1 MNRPQTYLVYGL
13 GEPIKITGRLQFPG
27 DDIFLVDEKGDAVLV
42 GNTRTITIIKAES
55 IEE

>member
-13 GEPIKITGRLQFPG
+13 GTPIKITGRLQFP
-27 DDIFLVDEKGDAVLV
+27 DEDVFLVDEKGEWILV
-42 GNTRTITIIKAES
+42 GNTHVITIIKAES

>member
-13 GEPIKITGRLQFPG
+13 GTPIKITGRLNFA
-27 DDIFLVDEKGDAVLV
+27 DDVVVIEDERYEAILV
-42 GNTRTITIIKAES
+42 GSRRVITIIKAES